1 MIRPARRV
9 YDFAAV
15 EREVQEWWRSAGVYE
30 QVKERGR
37 GRPRWLFLDGPPYA
51 SGAIHLGTAWNKIIK
66 DALLRFMTM
75 RGFDVS
81 RQPGWDCH
89 GLPIEVKVE
98 ELLGIRSKKEIETR
112 IGVAEFIR
120 RCRQWALEHV
130 SIMTDQFRRLGVW
143 MDWDRPYMTLT
154 NDYIEKAWWTF
165 KRAYESGLV
174 GKDVRV
180 IHWCPRCETALAEH
194 EVRGEYEEVSDPSIY
209 VRFRVKGRER
219 EYLLVWTTTPWTIPA
234 NVAVCVHPD
243 FDYVRVEAGG
253 EIYILAEGLLPK
265 VAGELGFSDF
275 RVIER
280 LVGRE
285 LEGLEYE
292 HPLLEEVPKQR
303 EFVCHHR
310 VICGPHVTLEEG
322 TGCVHTAPGHGEE
335 DYEIGKVYGL
345 PVFSPVGPDGRFTEE
360 AGKYAGLFVKDADEV
375 VERDLERKGLLLK
388 KGRIVHSYPLCWRCH
403 TPLIFRAT
411 EQWFIFIKNL
421 KPRILERNERVEWI
435 PQWVKTRYVN
445 GVESVGDWCISRQR
459 YWGIPIPMWVCRSCG
474 RQIVIGSLEELRKRA
489 AGQVPPGIDLH
500 KPFVDEIELTCECG
514 GLARRIPDVLDV
526 WFDSGIA
533 AWASATGPDWQ
544 RDFIVEGEDQVT
556 KWFYS
561 QQVLSVAVFDDVP
574 YRRVLMH
581 GFVLDE
587 HGRKMSKSLGN
598 VIEPEEVVEKAGADV
613 LRLYILSVNPPWED
627 LKFSW
632 RGVEQAR
639 RVLSVLWNVPVFA
652 TTYMS
657 LDRFD
662 PKAVDP
668 SGLKLQLEDRW
679 ILSRV
684 NSSAEEMTVPLDAFE
699 IHRAARA
706 LSDFI
711 LEDLSRWYIRLV
723 RERAWIERE
732 DPAKTAMYWTL
743 HRLLFILMRLLSPFA
758 PHMAEVLYRDLVRE
772 ADPSAQISV
781 HMLDWPEPERGMI
794 DGKLEEAM
802 ASVRRLVEAAARL
815 RQEAGIKGRWPVRK
829 IVVQPRSEISDLLE
843 ILRRQLNCKELEV
856 LPPSSAFPDLPGF
869 VSCETEAGRIAL
881 CTEMTDELKA
891 EGLAREVVRR
901 FQMMRKDLDLGM
913 EERVDASIGVD
924 GKEEFGMLVSM
935 QDYIKREVRIRNLKI
950 CGFREVGGEG
960 YLKDWDLDGLAVR
973 LLIRRIQE

>member
-1 MIRPARRV
+1 MIKPAARV
-9 YDFAAV
+9 YDFPAA
-15 EREVQEWWRSAGVYE
+15 EREIQEWWRSTDVYGKL
-30 QVKERGR
+30 KELRRG
-37 GRPRWLFLDGPPYA
+37 GPRWSFLDGPPYA

-98 ELLGIRSKKEIETR
+98 EILGIRSKKEIETK

-120 RCRQWALEHV
+120 KCRQWALEHV
-130 SIMTDQFRRLGVW
+130 SVMTEQFKRLGVW
-143 MDWDRPYMTLT
+143 MDWDSPYMTLT

-165 KRAYESGLV
+165 KRIYERGLV
-174 GKDVRV
+174 GKDARV

-194 EVRGEYEEVSDPSIY
+194 EVRGEYSEVSDPSIY
-209 VRFRVKGRER
+209 VRFRIRGRER
-219 EYLLVWTTTPWTIPA
+219 EYILVWTTTPWTIPA
-234 NVAVCVHPD
+234 NIAVCVHPD
-243 FDYVRVEAGG
+243 FDYVRVETGG
-253 EIYILAEGLLPK
+253 DVYIVAEGLLPK

-275 RVIER
+275 RILER
-280 LVGRE
+280 LKGKE
-285 LEGLEYE
+285 LEGLAYE
-292 HPLLEEVPKQR
+292 HPLLDEVPKQR
-303 EFVCHHR
+303 EFVDHHR

-335 DYEIGKVYGL
+335 DYEIGRVYSL
-345 PVFSPVGPDGRFTEE
+345 PIFSPVGPDGRFTEE
-360 AGKYAGLFVKDADEV
+360 AGKYAGTFVKDADEMIT
-375 VERDLERKGLLLK
+375 RDLEKKGLLLK
-388 KGRIVHSYPLCWRCH
+388 SGRIVHSYPLCWRCH

-411 EQWFIFIKNL
+411 EQWFIFLRDL
-421 KPRILERNERVEWI
+421 KPRILERNEKVVWI
-435 PQWVKTRYVN
+435 PSWVKTRYVN

-459 YWGIPIPMWVCRSCG
+459 YWGIPIPIWVCGTCG
-474 RQIVIGSLEELRKRA
+474 RQIVVGSLGELRERA
-489 AGQVPPGIDLH
+489 VSPPPEMDLH
-500 KPFVDEIELTCECG
+500 KPFVDQIELVCNCG
-514 GLARRIPDVLDV
+514 GRARRIPDVLDV

-533 AWASATGPDWQ
+533 AWASATDADWQ

-574 YRRVLMH
+574 YRKVLMH

-598 VIEPEEVVEKAGADV
+598 VIDPEEVLERAGADP
-613 LRLYILSVNPPWED
+613 LRLYTLSVNPPWED

-632 RGVEQAR
+632 KGVEQAR
-639 RVLSVLWNVPVFA
+639 RVLSVLWNVHVFA

-657 LDRFD
+657 LDGFD
-662 PKAVDP
+662 PGSVD
-668 SGLKLQLEDRW
+668 GRALRLQPEDRW

-684 NSSAEEMTVPLDAFE
+684 NSLVDEITRFMEACE

-732 DPAKTAMYWTL
+732 DPVKTAMYYTL
-743 HRLLFILMRLLSPFA
+743 YSVLHVLMRLLSPFA
-758 PHMAEVLYRDLVRE
+758 PHMAEALYRDLVRE
-772 ADPSAQISV
+772 VDPSAPLSV
-781 HMLDWPEPERGMI
+781 HMLTWPQPDSAVI
-794 DGKLEEAM
+794 DRKLEEAM
-802 ASVRRLVEAAARL
+802 LSVRKLVEAAARL
-815 RQEAGIKGRWPVRK
+815 RQEAGIKGRWPVK
-829 IVVQPRSEISDLLE
+829 KVVIQPAVEISELLDV
-843 ILRRQLNCKELEV
+843 LRRQLNCKELEV
-856 LPPSSAFPDLPGF
+856 LPPSSPFPDLPGF
-869 VSCETEAGRIAL
+869 LSLETEVGRIAL

-891 EGLAREVVRR
+891 EGLAREIVRR
-901 FQMMRKDLDLGM
+901 FQIMRKDLDLGM

-924 GKEEFGMLVSM
+924 GREEFEMLVSM
-935 QDYIKREVRIRNLKI
+935 QDYIKREVRIRNLRI
-950 CGFREVGGEG
+950 CGFREVGEEG
-960 YLKDWDLDGLAVR
+960 YLKDWDVDGLPVR
-973 LLIRRIQE
+973 LLIRRIRE